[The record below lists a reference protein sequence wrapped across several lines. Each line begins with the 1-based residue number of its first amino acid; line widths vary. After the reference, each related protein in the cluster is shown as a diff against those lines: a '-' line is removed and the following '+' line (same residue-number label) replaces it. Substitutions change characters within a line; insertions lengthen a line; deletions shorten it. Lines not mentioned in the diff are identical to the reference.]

1 MKAIKVGIF
10 GATGRIGR
18 LLIEALCN
26 DDDAALN
33 CIFVR
38 NELQYSIPKGVLVTN
53 DIKVF
58 LESNDLIID
67 FSSPEAT
74 QLLLDC
80 AIDNEKC
87 AKPIVIG
94 TTGLNAMQKDLLC
107 AASQKMPILYA
118 SNMSRGIVVLNN
130 IAEIVASALRESDI
144 EIVEIHH
151 RMKKDSP
158 SGTALSLA
166 ESVAKARG
174 LDIDSVRVSG
184 RDGAIGERSKDEIG
198 VMSLRGGDV
207 VGRHTVG
214 FYMDGEFIELTHNA
228 TSRMTFARGAIS
240 VGKWLVGQKSGFYGI
255 KDALNLHS

>member
-1 MKAIKVGIF
+1 MIKVGIF

-18 LLIEALCN
+18 LLIESLCN
-26 DDDAALN
+26 DKEMQLVS
-33 CIFVR
+33 IFVR

-53 DIKVF
+53 DVGVF
-58 LESNDLIID
+58 LESSDLIID

-74 QLLLDC
+74 QTLLDC
-80 AIDNEKC
+80 AIDTC

-94 TTGLNAMQKDLLC
+94 TTGLNDMQMDLLN

-130 IAEIVASALRESDI
+130 IAEIVATALRSSDI

-151 RMKKDSP
+151 HHKKDSP

-166 ESVAKARG
+166 NNVANARG
-174 LDIDSVRVSG
+174 LKLDKVRVSG
-184 RDGAIGERSKDEIG
+184 RDGAIGERKKDEIG

-207 VGRHTVG
+207 VGRHTIG
-214 FYMDGEFIELTHNA
+214 FYMDGEYLELTHNA
-228 TSRMTFARGAIS
+228 TSRMTFAQGAIN
-240 VGKWLVGQKSGFYGI
+240 VGKWLINQPSGLYDI
-255 KDALNLHS
+255 KDALALN